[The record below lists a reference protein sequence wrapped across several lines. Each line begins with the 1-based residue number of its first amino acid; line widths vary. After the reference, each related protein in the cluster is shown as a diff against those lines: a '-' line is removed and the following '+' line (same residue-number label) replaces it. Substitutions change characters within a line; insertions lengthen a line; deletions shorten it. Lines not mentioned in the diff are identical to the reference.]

1 VSAAPSTPSS
11 APGGTIRADVIAQAA
26 VLLICSNVFMTFAWY
41 AHLQNLADRPWY
53 VAAIVS
59 WGIALFE
66 YLLQVPANRMRA
78 RLRSGTAPLMGTL
91 PLMAALVGQTLCPG
105 GLAAQQPPSR
115 SSAPVAAAGTERARD
130 LGIPLDGTPG
140 PLDAITDVRGVTVGH
155 STIVR
160 GSGRLVP
167 GKGPVRTGVTA
178 VFPRGRDDLS
188 PVFAGWFSLNGNGE
202 MTGTA
207 WIDDYGLL
215 FYPIAI
221 TNTNSVGTVRDVLI
235 EWGAERLLDALHC
248 CLPVVAET
256 WDGDLN
262 DIFGFHVRKE
272 HVYAALNAAAGGP
285 VAEGNVG
292 GGTGMQCLGF
302 KGGIG
307 TASRQFT
314 ARGRFTVGALVQ
326 CNFGLRRQ
334 LRIAGI
340 PMNQELRVPEPCYDT
355 REPLD
360 STLARD
366 RCATASGER
375 VGETEHGSII
385 VVLATDAPLL
395 PHQLKR
401 VARRAALGV
410 GRMGGVAGA
419 GSGDLFIAFS
429 TGPTGTPDSTGV
441 AHVAMLSDDVIDPVY
456 EAAVQAT
463 EEAII
468 NAMLAARTMTG
479 ANWYRVE
486 ALPHE
491 GVREVLARHGRLVGK

>member
-1 VSAAPSTPSS
+1 
-11 APGGTIRADVIAQAA
+11 
-26 VLLICSNVFMTFAWY
+26 MTAT
-41 AHLQNLADRPWY
+41 R
-53 VAAIVS
+53 VAAS
-59 WGIALFE
+59 AYLAWALSV
-66 YLLQVPANRMRA
+66 L
-78 RLRSGTAPLMGTL
+78 
-91 PLMAALVGQTLCPG
+91 AAGAV
-105 GLAAQQPPSR
+105 AAQQ
-115 SSAPVAAAGTERARD
+115 ARARD

-155 STIVR
+155 TTIIH
-160 GSGRLVP
+160 GDGRLVP

-178 VFPRGRDDLS
+178 ILPRGRDDMS

-221 TNTNSVGTVRDVLI
+221 TNTNSVGTVRDALI
-235 EWGAERLLDALHC
+235 EWGATRLPDALHC

-256 WDGDLN
+256 WDGDLS
-262 DIFGFHVRKE
+262 DIFGFHVTKS
-272 HVYAALNAAAGGP
+272 HVFDAISAAKTGP
-285 VAEGNVG
+285 VPEGSVG

-307 TASRQFT
+307 TASRRLPGKAGGFT
-314 ARGRFTVGALVQ
+314 MGALVQ
-326 CNFGLRRQ
+326 CNFGLRDQ

-340 PMNQELRVPEPCYDT
+340 PVGREVRVEQPCYDT

-360 STLARD
+360 SALAPD
-366 RCATASGER
+366 RCTRATGDAVAAPR
-375 VGETEHGSII
+375 QTEHGSII

-401 VARRAALGV
+401 IARRAALGI
-410 GRMGGVAGA
+410 GRMGGIAGA
-419 GSGDLFIAFS
+419 GSGDLFLAFS
-429 TGPTGTPDSTGV
+429 TAPTGTADRRGV
-441 AHVAMLSDDVIDPVY
+441 ASVQMLSDDVIDPVY

-479 ANWYRVE
+479 ANWYRVP
-486 ALPHE
+486 ALPHD
-491 GVREVLARHGRLVGK
+491 GLREVLRRHRRLVGK